1 MAIPLGIHYGGI
13 GCAVATGISM
23 LIGNG
28 LIMNIFYARC
38 INLDIKE
45 FWYQIGRITIAVLIC
60 LVIGYGVDSLL
71 PVSGKLGFVL
81 KILLYTALYS
91 VLIYRFAMN
100 TKEQMKVEEIIK
112 KIKNIKTL

>member
-1 MAIPLGIHYGGI
+1 MNSWCAFVI
-13 GCAVATGISM
+13 GCT
-23 LIGNG
+23 
-28 LIMNIFYARC
+28 
-38 INLDIKE
+38 NLLKIK
-45 FWYQIGRITIAVLIC
+45 C
-60 LVIGYGVDSLL
+60 
-71 PVSGKLGFVL
+71 KLGFVL